1 MKISKVNQ
9 VKTRSIV
16 TLLAE
21 VDLTNKRVIS
31 RISHQFR
38 CLTKTRSEIFGKIR
52 RSTLVQK
59 AVCFEINF
67 Q

>member
-21 VDLTNKRVIS
+21 VDLTNRRVI
-31 RISHQFR
+31 
-38 CLTKTRSEIFGKIR
+38 TKTRFEIFGKIR